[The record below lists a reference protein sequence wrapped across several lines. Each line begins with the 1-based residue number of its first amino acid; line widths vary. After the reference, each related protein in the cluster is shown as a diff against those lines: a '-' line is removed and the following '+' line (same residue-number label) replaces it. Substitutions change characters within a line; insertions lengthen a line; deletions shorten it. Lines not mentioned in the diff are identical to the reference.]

1 MRGRWLAG
9 VVAVLLLAGCGSA
22 AHIGGTPEAGT
33 ARIATQSG
41 APSTAGFGPITF
53 LSDEVG
59 YVALAGSPDILHT
72 INGGRTWTHEH
83 LPGGLQAEA
92 LDFLTPTSGVAV
104 AASSCGASSSTCAS
118 ALLFTKDG
126 GAHWTVTDRRAYPAT
141 ALQGFDAVTPPGG
154 PLDAL
159 LQGEL
164 LGSVNGGTSW
174 TRTSTPPGVHA
185 DLIASLA
192 SNVLFLGGTPCPDAG
207 VCTTFSLYRSPDRG
221 ASWNTVW
228 TGSGPPAALQMVSA
242 SVGYLLVG
250 PNPETVSMGGAS
262 GELYE
267 TTDGGSSWTLIQ
279 SSWTGAADGGF
290 QGSMNWSGP
299 DVGWIPV
306 NAGAGPGFGGLEV
319 TGDAGR
325 HWTRLGL
332 AADWSITD
340 AALVSPT
347 NGFVAGVSRQP
358 SGDIPFLAETTDG
371 GATWQQILPAL
382 TPTRT
387 LQMLTPGT
395 GFGLGLAMDPGQL
408 TVTHNGGRSWS
419 PVGPA
424 SLRGLDPA
432 LIAFTSRT
440 SGDVLALPPNDYLSA
455 PARLFHTTDGGVT
468 WSAGRPVPLYQLTAF
483 CMAGR
488 DGIALGM
495 DRALEGRVLLTSNG
509 GRTFLAGAGAPPTW
523 AAAACA
529 PDARNLYVTTVRPTP
544 PGAKKAGW
552 TGARLV
558 LKRVQV
564 ATGRSQVLHVWP
576 DPHGALRYE
585 PAPVDMLPGGTG
597 YLLTSVERRSGY
609 IKKPAGAGKRIRVPA
624 TTSTFQL
631 WVTHDHGK
639 NWQSLTFP
647 ARDQGLLSGY
657 IALDFVSSRIGF
669 LLTDAGL
676 FRTLDGGRVWRQV
689 ADGSVP

>member
-1 MRGRWLAG
+1 
-9 VVAVLLLAGCGSA
+9 
-22 AHIGGTPEAGT
+22 
-33 ARIATQSG
+33 
-41 APSTAGFGPITF
+41 
-53 LSDEVG
+53 
-59 YVALAGSPDILHT
+59 
-72 INGGRTWTHEH
+72 
-83 LPGGLQAEA
+83 
-92 LDFLTPTSGVAV
+92 
-104 AASSCGASSSTCAS
+104 
-118 ALLFTKDG
+118 
-126 GAHWTVTDRRAYPAT
+126 
-141 ALQGFDAVTPPGG
+141 
-154 PLDAL
+154 
-159 LQGEL
+159 
-164 LGSVNGGTSW
+164 
-174 TRTSTPPGVHA
+174 
-185 DLIASLA
+185 
-192 SNVLFLGGTPCPDAG
+192 
-207 VCTTFSLYRSPDRG
+207 
-221 ASWNTVW
+221 
-228 TGSGPPAALQMVSA
+228 
-242 SVGYLLVG
+242 
-250 PNPETVSMGGAS
+250 
-262 GELYE
+262 
-267 TTDGGSSWTLIQ
+267 
-279 SSWTGAADGGF
+279 
-290 QGSMNWSGP
+290 MNWSGP

-306 NAGAGPGFGGLEV
+306 NAGAGPGLGGLEV

-455 PARLFHTTDGGVT
+455 PARLFHTTDGGAT

-495 DRALEGRVLLTSNG
+495 DRALEGRVLRTSNG

-552 TGARLV
+552 NGARLV

-597 YLLTSVERRSGY
+597 YITDVGMTGPWRSVLGVDAQTVVDRFLTQMPSRFTVAGGPAMFNGLVLDADDATGRARAVTPLFRRE
-609 IKKPAGAGKRIRVPA
+609 PADTDVPA
-624 TTSTFQL
+624 EEEE
-631 WVTHDHGK
+631 K
-639 NWQSLTFP
+639 
-647 ARDQGLLSGY
+647 R
-657 IALDFVSSRIGF
+657 R
-669 LLTDAGL
+669 
-676 FRTLDGGRVWRQV
+676 
-689 ADGSVP
+689 